1 MVEVMKSCNDC
12 KIKEIHLLVLYFPVS
27 HYISNWRLVTRTTH
41 VITFLLTDLG
51 IVGVGEGT
59 PYWSNI
65 VEDYAKAISLAKAI
79 KGLTL
84 VDGLNKLRA
93 LEYAEFKRERS
104 INYGAYLALESALLN
119 ALYNCNKSRVKHE
132 AELLGGIYRTKIPIA
147 YTIFLNHPIT
157 MARKMEEA
165 IKSGYKH
172 IKFKIPCNLE
182 ELENMLRIL
191 YLVKKTYGGED
202 VILRA
207 DANECFSTFEKAE
220 KALFIMERY
229 GVDIVEQP
237 MPRKMLRD
245 IAKLRKKFRPAIEI
259 MLDESL
265 RKPSDIEL
273 FAQLEVADAINF
285 HPSKLGCLTITREAI
300 LQTQKLGM
308 KVNIGSALMTEIGFS
323 HYLNLATSI
332 PRLDYPLEE
341 PGLYNLYGYGITR
354 KPIRIVNG
362 STILHSIDISYLDL
376 SMMKKFSVDS
386 LFREHLLMMLSKVYK
401 SLIKVNRI
409 NII

>member
-1 MVEVMKSCNDC
+1 M
-12 KIKEIHLLVLYFPVS
+12 IKDIYFIIISFPVA
-27 HYISNWRLVTRTTH
+27 HYISDWRPITRTYH
-41 VITFLLTDLG
+41 LLAILLIDLD

-59 PYWSNI
+59 PYWSDI
-65 VEDYAKAISLAKAI
+65 AEDYIKAISLAKAI
-79 KGLTL
+79 KGLSL
-84 VDGLNKLRA
+84 ADGLDKLRA
-93 LEYAEFKRERS
+93 LEYAEFKRKRS

-119 ALYNCNKSRVKHE
+119 ALYKFNKSKVKHE
-132 AELLGGIYRTKIPIA
+132 AELLGSIYRTKIPIA

-157 MARKMEEA
+157 MAQKMEEA

-172 IKFKIPCNLE
+172 VKFKIPCNLK
-182 ELENMLRIL
+182 ELESTLRAL
-191 YLVKKTYGGED
+191 YSVKKIYGDEN

-207 DANECFSTFEKAE
+207 DANECFSIFEKAE
-220 KALFIMERY
+220 KALLIMEQY

-237 MPRKMLRD
+237 MPRNMLGD
-245 IAKLRKKFRPAIEI
+245 IAKLRKRFHPAIEI

-265 RKPSDIEL
+265 RKPYDIEL

-308 KVNIGSALMTEIGFS
+308 KANIGSALMTEIGFS
-323 HYLNLATSI
+323 HYLNLVASI

-354 KPIRIVNG
+354 EPIRIING
-362 STILHSIDISYLDL
+362 STILHSIDISYLDFNI
-376 SMMKKFSVDS
+376 MKKFSVGS
-386 LFREHLLMMLSKVYK
+386 LFREHLLTLMSRGYRG
-401 SLIKVNRI
+401 LIKVKMLTLYRSL
-409 NII
+409 